1 MLERPL
7 DSERNVRY
15 LWDSKHKHRIPQTS
29 LLKTHGRSKRETGN
43 QLWTWLLKNCVEH
56 VQKNGMN

>member
-1 MLERPL
+1 MLERPV

-29 LLKTHGRSKRETGN
+29 LLKTLDGERRRTTLVPEGRF
-43 QLWTWLLKNCVEH
+43 Q
-56 VQKNGMN
+56 